1 MNNDMLSDQATI
13 DSDAGDDSAIEES
26 VIDASFDLT
35 AAPEVAAEAE
45 VADVPEDD
53 PWTKPGSWYVVHSQ

>member
-53 PWTKPGSWYVVHSQ
+53 PWTTSMLVFRA